1 MELLIQLQS
10 LRAVTCIHI
19 HHNSTIIAI
28 QGIKA
33 VYVAELPSTKERISD
48 GRRHNEFWGDYPD
61 IWDEPWGR
69 VHRPFDSRAAMAP
82 FVAHQLLKR
91 EGVDY
96 KWMLYGD
103 DDTMWFMSAVLD
115 LLREYDSELPYFI
128 SGAVSVHAR
137 HTIHDAPI
145 SVELC
150 SVLSCVM
157 CMFQICFSCLVQARV
172 SLEKSCMFVQAVRHH
187 CLSFPA
193 AFNT

>member
-1 MELLIQLQS
+1 MKWLSGHQGIGERQDVCNITLSEHVLLQLLGQQ
-10 LRAVTCIHI
+10 AII
-19 HHNSTIIAI
+19 HHPSMIIAF

-33 VYVAELPSTKERISD
+33 VYVAELPSVKERIAD
-48 GRRHNEFWGDYPD
+48 GRRHNEFWGHYPD

-115 LLREYDSELPYFI
+115 LLRDYDSELPYFI
-128 SGAVSVHAR
+128 SGAVSVHFMPD
-137 HTIHDAPI
+137 I
-145 SVELC
+145 
-150 SVLSCVM
+150 
-157 CMFQICFSCLVQARV
+157 
-172 SLEKSCMFVQAVRHH
+172 SCMTQQHM
-187 CLSFPA
+187 
-193 AFNT
+193 

>member
-1 MELLIQLQS
+1 MLATHHYNIIFL
-10 LRAVTCIHI
+10 VTAGSNMHTLV
-19 HHNSTIIAI
+19 HYHSMTMAF
-28 QGIKA
+28 QGIKG
-33 VYVAELPSTKERISD
+33 VYVAELPSTKERIAD

-115 LLREYDSELPYFI
+115 LLRDYDSELPYFI
-128 SGAVSVHAR
+128 SGGCAFHAR
-137 HTIHDAPI
+137 HTVHVPDR
-145 SVELC
+145 SV
-150 SVLSCVM
+150 
-157 CMFQICFSCLVQARV
+157 Q
-172 SLEKSCMFVQAVRHH
+172 
-187 CLSFPA
+187 
-193 AFNT
+193 